1 MKHAIYPGSFDP
13 VTYGH
18 IDIIKRAAEMFDDL
32 LTVCVLDN
40 KAKTP
45 LFSVDERVKMLR
57 KVSENIPNVRVDSY
71 YGLLMDYA
79 RKIDCHIAVRGLRA
93 VTDFEYELQIAHAN
107 RTISD
112 GWLDTIFITSSMELR
127 RIGNMS
133 SKIEQMIDQ
142 IEDFIDS
149 CRYQTFS
156 KTNIIVDK
164 DEMDALLEEL
174 RAKTPD
180 EIRHYQRIIANKEA
194 ILDDAKRKAEEMI
207 NEATAHTNELVNE
220 HEIMQQAYA
229 QANEIVR
236 MATQQAQDILDKAVS
251 ESDAQRE
258 AFRQYMEGMLADLE
272 KSTISARNNMTSI
285 FSNFHDEMSDYID
298 TIGQN
303 LNEIS
308 PQPEEDE
315 DSGLMQNMD
324 GDPEDYPEEEED
336 DSEFVNTDMFEG

>member
-1 MKHAIYPGSFDP
+1 M
-13 VTYGH
+13 
-18 IDIIKRAAEMFDDL
+18 
-32 LTVCVLDN
+32 
-40 KAKTP
+40 
-45 LFSVDERVKMLR
+45 FSVDERVKMLR

-112 GWLDTIFITSSMELR
+112 GWLDTIFITSSMEFAYLSSSVVKEIASFGGDISLCVPPSIEEEVIGKMRVLHPER